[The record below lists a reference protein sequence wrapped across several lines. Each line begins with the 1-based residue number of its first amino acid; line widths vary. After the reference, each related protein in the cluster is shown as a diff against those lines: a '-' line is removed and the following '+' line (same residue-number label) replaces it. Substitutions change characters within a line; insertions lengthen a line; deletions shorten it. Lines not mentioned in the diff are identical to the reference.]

1 MYQLRTI
8 QVKTLSATN
17 TKGTRIKLIDT
28 FYNARNSDR
37 KTSVIIP
44 YNYKLNGAID
54 HGLEFCKQCGI
65 KIIGYSYNTRNYTYS
80 LLTKD
85 FETQLKTREVKK

>member
-17 TKGTRIKLIDT
+17 TQGTRIKLTDT
-28 FYNARNSDR
+28 FYNGRNSER
-37 KTSVIIP
+37 KTIVILP
-44 YNYKLNGAID
+44 YNYELDGAID
-54 HGLEFCKQCGI
+54 HGLKFCEECGI
-65 KIIGYSYNTRNYTYS
+65 KIIGYSYDTRNYTYS

-85 FETQLKTREVKK
+85 FKTQLKKRG

>member
-17 TKGTRIKLIDT
+17 TQGTRIKLVDT
-28 FYNARNSDR
+28 FYNGRNSDR
-37 KTSVIIP
+37 KTSVTIP
-44 YNYKLNGAID
+44 YNYELNGAID
-54 HGLEFCKQCGI
+54 HGLKFCKECGI

-85 FETQLKTREVKK
+85 FETQLKKRG